1 MTDTQT
7 VHFYKPSSDGT
18 AAFEK
23 PPGSPN
29 EARLEPS
36 TCVEAEPFALQ
47 VLDSSMQPEF
57 RKGCIILI
65 DPTGRATD
73 GSYVLAQIGYEKA
86 TALAP
91 DDPETAALND
101 VLFRQLVKIEPDG
114 WALKALNDSDQGEL
128 LACHLSDVIGVVVQR
143 AGVRRRYHKR
153 YD

>member
-1 MTDTQT
+1 MPDTQT
-7 VHFYKPSSDGT
+7 VHFYKPSADGKPSYEQPVVSSD
-18 AAFEK
+18 
-23 PPGSPN
+23 P
-29 EARLEPS
+29 ARLEPS

-86 TALAP
+86 TTLAP

-101 VLFRQLVKIEPDG
+101 VLFRQLVSVREG
-114 WALKALNDSDQGEL
+114 EWALKALNEDHQEEF
-128 LACHLSDVIGVVVQR
+128 LACQLTDIIGVVVQR

>member
-1 MTDTQT
+1 MSDTQT
-7 VHFYKPSSDGT
+7 VHFYKPSADGT
-18 AAFEK
+18 PSFEQSK
-23 PPGSPN
+23 TTPDP
-29 EARLEPS
+29 ARLEPS

-47 VLDSSMQPEF
+47 VLDTSMQPEF

-86 TALAP
+86 AALAP

-101 VLFRQLVKIEPDG
+101 VVFRQLVSVKAGE
-114 WALKALNDSDQGEL
+114 WALKALNEDAQAEL
-128 LACHLSDVIGVVVQR
+128 LTCQLSDIIGVVVQR